1 MICHLEERMIY
12 MGIHMK
18 STTAGNLQKAINDNL
33 VTIISAKSQS
43 KDGDSEKIITKDQ
56 FKDNLDFYMESGI
69 FADTLDFKYM
79 IHENNLTVD
88 IGFMSSF
95 CDVCI
100 TVEMVVNDGVAVKDF
115 EKVFRKVSRSGT
127 TLNFS

>member
-1 MICHLEERMIY
+1 

-33 VTIISAKSQS
+33 VSIISAKSQS
-43 KDGDSEKIITKDQ
+43 KDDDSEKIITKDQ

-79 IHENNLTVD
+79 IHVNNLTVD

-100 TVEMVVNDGVAVKDF
+100 TAELTVNEGVGKEDL
-115 EKVFRKVSRSGT
+115 EKVLRKVEE
-127 TLNFS
+127 

>member
-1 MICHLEERMIY
+1 
-12 MGIHMK
+12 MGMSTKH
-18 STTAGNLQKAINDNL
+18 TTASNLQKAINDNL
-33 VTIISAKSQS
+33 VSIISAKSRS

-95 CDVCI
+95 CDKCI
-100 TVEMVVNDGVAVKDF
+100 TVDLLINDGVDVKDF
-115 EKVFRKVSRSGT
+115 EKVFRKVEE
-127 TLNFS
+127 

>member
-1 MICHLEERMIY
+1 

-18 STTAGNLQKAINDNL
+18 STTAENLQKAINDNL

-43 KDGDSEKIITKDQ
+43 KDDDSEKIITKDQ

-79 IHENNLTVD
+79 IHGNNLTVD
-88 IGFMSSF
+88 IGFMSNF
-95 CDVCI
+95 CDLCI
-100 TVEMVVNDGVAVKDF
+100 TVDLLINDGVDAKDF
-115 EKVFRKVSRSGT
+115 EKVFRKVEEQYVWICEED
-127 TLNFS
+127 

>member
-1 MICHLEERMIY
+1 

-18 STTAGNLQKAINDNL
+18 STTAENLQKAINDNL
-33 VTIISAKSQS
+33 VSIISAKSQS
-43 KDGDSEKIITKDQ
+43 KDDDSEKIITKDQ

-79 IHENNLTVD
+79 IHGNNLTVD

-95 CDVCI
+95 CNVCI
-100 TVEMVVNDGVAVKDF
+100 TVELTVNEGVSKEDLENVI
-115 EKVFRKVSRSGT
+115 RKVEE
-127 TLNFS
+127 

>member
-1 MICHLEERMIY
+1 
-12 MGIHMK
+12 MGMSTKH
-18 STTAGNLQKAINDNL
+18 TTASNLQKAINDNL

-43 KDGDSEKIITKDQ
+43 KDDDSEKIITKDQ

-79 IHENNLTVD
+79 IHVNNLTVD

-100 TVEMVVNDGVAVKDF
+100 TAELTVNEGVSKEDL
-115 EKVFRKVSRSGT
+115 EKVLRKVEE
-127 TLNFS
+127 

>member
-1 MICHLEERMIY
+1 MISNEGRNSIY

-33 VTIISAKSQS
+33 VSIISAKSQS
-43 KDGDSEKIITKDQ
+43 KDDDSEKIITPDQ

-79 IHENNLTVD
+79 THGNNLTVD
-88 IGFMSSF
+88 IGFTSSF
-95 CDVCI
+95 CDKCI
-100 TVEMVVNDGVAVKDF
+100 TVDFLINDGVDAKDF
-115 EKVFRKVSRSGT
+115 EKIFRKVEE
-127 TLNFS
+127 